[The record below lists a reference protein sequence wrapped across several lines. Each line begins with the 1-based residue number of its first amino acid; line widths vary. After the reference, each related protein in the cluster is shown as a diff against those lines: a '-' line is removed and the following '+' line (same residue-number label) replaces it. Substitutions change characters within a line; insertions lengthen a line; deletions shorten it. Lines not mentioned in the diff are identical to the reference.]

1 MTNCKSQLFDM
12 ISEDRIIEDL
22 KDMVAINSVV
32 GDETE
37 LAECIGGKLD
47 QLGTDPR
54 FQDVEDGHKK
64 VYSLFQ
70 LDGDAPLITFNGHTD
85 TVPVCEGWKT
95 IRPWFLGY
103 ESRFGLRP

>member
-12 ISEDRIIEDL
+12 ISEDRIIKDL

-54 FQDVEDGHKK
+54 FQDVEVAARTFTACLSSMETGH
-64 VYSLFQ
+64 
-70 LDGDAPLITFNGHTD
+70 
-85 TVPVCEGWKT
+85 
-95 IRPWFLGY
+95 
-103 ESRFGLRP
+103 